1 MFNHNPM
8 DIMGIRHKSHK
19 NYVRYIP
26 RFLIEYTKWDCRD
39 KYIRFYQVKCKNI
52 YVYGAQ
58 NEVYI
63 VG

>member
-1 MFNHNPM
+1 
-8 DIMGIRHKSHK
+8 MGIRHKSHK